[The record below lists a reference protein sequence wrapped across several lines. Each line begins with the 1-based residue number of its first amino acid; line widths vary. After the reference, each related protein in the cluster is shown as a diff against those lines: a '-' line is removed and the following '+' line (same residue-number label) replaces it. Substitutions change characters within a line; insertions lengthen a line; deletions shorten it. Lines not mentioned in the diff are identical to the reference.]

1 MKGEKE
7 EEGKVM
13 DAKNWKERKTNEN
26 KKRIRI
32 TLRLRKIKVKGI
44 KTLNKEL
51 SCTRGNPGH
60 KHRMQ
65 KKRFRQFTE

>member
-13 DAKNWKERKTNEN
+13 DAKNCKERKRNEN
-26 KKRIRI
+26 KKKDR
-32 TLRLRKIKVKGI
+32 RLRKNKVKGI

-51 SCTRGNPGH
+51 SCTRGTQAQNAEE
-60 KHRMQ
+60 KV
-65 KKRFRQFTE
+65 

>member
-13 DAKNWKERKTNEN
+13 DAKNCKERKRNEN
-26 KKRIRI
+26 KKDR
-32 TLRLRKIKVKGI
+32 RLRKIKVKGI
-44 KTLNKEL
+44 KTLKNCHALE
-51 SCTRGNPGH
+51 GH